1 MNKEKKEEI
10 IELLAKKGAV
20 LPCPRCSN
28 RTFVFI
34 DGYLNQS
41 LQKEVSSGMIIG
53 GPSLPSVATICDKC
67 GFISQHALGALNLL
81 PSKRKEGE

>member
-1 MNKEKKEEI
+1 MNKKKKEEI
-10 IELLAKKGAV
+10 IELLTEKGAM

-28 RTFVFI
+28 TSFVLI
-34 DGYLNQS
+34 DGYLNRF
-41 LQKEVSSGMIIG
+41 LQEEVSSGRSIG
-53 GPSLPSVATICDKC
+53 GPSLPSVATVCDKC